1 VVVSVVVVVSV
12 LVCVDVLVEVEVDVT
27 VIVVVLVS
35 VLVLV
40 IAVVTCSPGFA
51 YTAQSGLSVAEQ
63 FVNFQSPRMIQP
75 PFPPPSCPTWMA
87 LHLESFLHS
96 SLQASTV

>member
-51 YTAQSGLSVAEQ
+51 YTAQSGLSRAEQ
-63 FVNFQSPRMIQP
+63 FVNFHSPRMIQP
-75 PFPPPSCPTWMA
+75 PFPSPSCPTCIP
-87 LHLESFLHS
+87 LHFKRFLHS
-96 SLQASTV
+96 CLQSSTV